1 MEYGII
7 IPQGINHSRKRI
19 PEIILEDLKDKEN
32 GLTDAVP

>member
-7 IPQGINHSRKRI
+7 IPQGINHSRERI
-19 PEIILEDLKDKEN
+19 PEIILEDKEN